1 MISGSL
7 NTRKERL
14 FGSNV
19 LPLLFVLK
27 RTSLGHLAAFSRLAF
42 IFFFFFLVHQEANVI
57 AGGKGQVGLSRPS
70 QKSGASQLDDHIHNT
85 PTASS
90 NLEHLDVGAFGQV
103 YRVDEHVVLKASRS
117 FEPPP
122 NDALPQDR
130 CLYASDTIH
139 HFNLMQDEL
148 AVSRILEQRPHPSI
162 VQFIDTGHSEGIY
175 LRRIGRFPK

>member
-1 MISGSL
+1 MIIYT
-7 NTRKERL
+7 TRLQPR
-14 FGSNV
+14 
-19 LPLLFVLK
+19 
-27 RTSLGHLAAFSRLAF
+27 
-42 IFFFFFLVHQEANVI
+42 
-57 AGGKGQVGLSRPS
+57 
-70 QKSGASQLDDHIHNT
+70 
-85 PTASS
+85 S